1 MALLDSW
8 DPRVSRG
15 KQGILASLGPR
26 VTVEN
31 QVPLVAA
38 AGQVRR
44 VSLVPWDPRDDQDPQ
59 VILGHRDLQ
68 ASQVHL
74 GSPLWA
80 RKETGEPLEKGAWRA
95 SQASLAH
102 PDTLALRVN
111 LVQTVQLAKRDLL
124 ESRGSMDLRAPR
136 VIQDLQDRRDKQGR
150 REDLACQG
158 GPARAVPWD
167 LSGRQVLQEKG
178 GTLGPQ
184 GLQATL
190 DCLVCQAL
198 WETW

>member
-59 VILGHRDLQ
+59 VILGHRTSRPARSTWDL
-68 ASQVHL
+68 HYGPERRP
-74 GSPLWA
+74 GSPW
-80 RKETGEPLEKGAWRA
+80 RKGL
-95 SQASLAH
+95 
-102 PDTLALRVN
+102 
-111 LVQTVQLAKRDLL
+111 
-124 ESRGSMDLRAPR
+124 
-136 VIQDLQDRRDKQGR
+136 
-150 REDLACQG
+150 G
-158 GPARAVPWD
+158 GPPRPAWHTRTPWP
-167 LSGRQVLQEKG
+167 SG
-178 GTLGPQ
+178 
-184 GLQATL
+184 
-190 DCLVCQAL
+190 
-198 WETW
+198 